1 MTDAKPYLFNPPC
14 NPLLRPG
21 LSNQH
26 LLFLSV
32 GTSSCVHRHH
42 SNLHTQHGPDNM
54 HFLDLY
60 FVSYVCVLFL
70 LKVLVSVLEV
80 IDTSLYFLLWE
91 RKLK

>member
-1 MTDAKPYLFNPPC
+1 
-14 NPLLRPG
+14 
-21 LSNQH
+21 
-26 LLFLSV
+26 
-32 GTSSCVHRHH
+32 
-42 SNLHTQHGPDNM
+42 M